1 MLRFEL
7 ERTLNDGEKL
17 FADSIVEEVWDRT
30 GGKCMIC
37 GKALVWKNRGKIGSK
52 GAWKIGPI
60 CSPSSKGYVLSNCE
74 IDCLKCYE
82 QTRL

>member
-1 MLRFEL
+1 MLKLEL
-7 ERTLNDGEKL
+7 ERTFDDEEKL
-17 FADSIVEEVWDRT
+17 FPSGIVEELWDKT

-37 GKALVWKNRGKIGSK
+37 GKTLVWKNRGKRGSK
-52 GAWKIGPI
+52 GAWKIGSI
-60 CSPSSKGYVLSNCE
+60 CNPTSKGYVLSNCE